1 MQASAPINVS
11 VVQDGLTS
19 VTVYWSPSNHA
30 TGYIIHYFTTNGTT
44 LTLHINDSFT
54 DHYTLTDLEVAEAYT
69 ILILATSIDL
79 SSAAVEVTVKL
90 SKPQPISECVLCIII
105 QSYNYI

>member
-19 VTVYWSPSNHA
+19 VTVYWSPSNYA
-30 TGYIIHYFTTNGTT
+30 TGFIIHYFTSNDTT
-44 LTLHINDSFT
+44 LTVHINESST
-54 DHYTLTDLEVAEAYT
+54 DHYTLTDLEVAEIYT

-79 SSAAVEVTVKL
+79 PSTAAKITVKL
-90 SKPQPISECVLCIII
+90 SKSVFKISM
-105 QSYNYI
+105 